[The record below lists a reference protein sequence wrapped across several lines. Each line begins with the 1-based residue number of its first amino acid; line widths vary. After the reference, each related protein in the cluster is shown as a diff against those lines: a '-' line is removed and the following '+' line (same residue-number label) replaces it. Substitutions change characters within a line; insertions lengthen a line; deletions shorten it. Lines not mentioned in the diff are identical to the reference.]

1 MLVFVAVVA
10 AVAGFLF
17 GFDEGVISGA
27 QIFLRQDFHYG
38 PAMEGVMTSAVPLG
52 ALVGA
57 MLAGRLTAGLGRR
70 KVLLAAA
77 VLFALGAL
85 LSALTPS
92 IEVLVLARLILG
104 LAIGV
109 AAIVAPL
116 YLSETAPTHRRGVMV
131 ATYQLMVTI
140 GILAAYLVDFALAHW
155 EAWRWMFAAGVV
167 PALVLMVGAWRL
179 PESPRWLAAQGRV
192 AEVKSVLALLR
203 KDASQS
209 DLATEAEQILETARD
224 SHGAGHSWR
233 HLFGATV
240 RPAVIVAMGLFAL
253 QQLSGI
259 NAVIYYAPQIFAGTG
274 FTGTGNQL
282 MATIGIGVVNVV
294 MTLVAMWLIDKT
306 GRRKLLLVGF
316 AGTAIGLAMLSYSAD
331 MAAAGASGGLP
342 ATLGFIG
349 VVLFIA
355 SFAIAL
361 GPIPFII
368 MSEIYP
374 MSVRGPGMAMA
385 SVANWGF
392 NYIVVLLFPM
402 ALAGVGLSATFGF
415 FAAICAL
422 GLIFTLALVP
432 ETKGISLEAIER
444 YLYGGGR
451 LSRLGKALDGS
462 PGAASGGGA
471 GGR

>member
-1 MLVFVAVVA
+1 MLVFVAIVA

-27 QIFLRQDFHYG
+27 QIFLHKEFHYG
-38 PAMEGVMTSAVPLG
+38 AAMEGVMTSSVPLG
-52 ALVGA
+52 ALIGA
-57 MLAGRLTAGLGRR
+57 LLAGRLTARFGRR
-70 KVLLAAA
+70 RILLAAA
-77 VLFALGAL
+77 LLFALGAI
-85 LSALTPS
+85 LSALTPN
-92 IEVLVLARLILG
+92 IEVLVLARLVLG

-116 YLSETAPTHRRGVMV
+116 YLSETAPTERRGVMV

-140 GILAAYLVDFALAHW
+140 GILAAYLVDFALSHW
-155 EAWRWMFAAGVV
+155 EAWRWMFAAGVI
-167 PALVLMVGAWRL
+167 PALVLMAGAWRL
-179 PESPRWLAAQGRV
+179 PESPRWLAMQGR
-192 AEVKSVLALLR
+192 EDEMRSVLATLR
-203 KDASQS
+203 KEASTS
-209 DLATEAEQILETARD
+209 DLAAESDQILATARET
-224 SHGAGHSWR
+224 HGSGHSWQ

-282 MATIGIGVVNVV
+282 MATIGIGLVNVV
-294 MTLVAMWLIDKT
+294 MTVVAMWLIDKA

-316 AGTAIGLAMLSYSAD
+316 AGTAIGLAMLSYSAA
-331 MAAAGASGGLP
+331 MAAAGAAGGLP

-392 NYIVVLLFPM
+392 NYIVVLLFPI
-402 ALAGVGLSATFGF
+402 ALAGVGLTVTFAF
-415 FAAICAL
+415 FAAVCVL
-422 GLIFTLALVP
+422 GLVFTLALVP

-444 YLYGGGR
+444 YLYGGGK
-451 LSRLGKALDGS
+451 LSRLG
-462 PGAASGGGA
+462 AAGTGTARGQEA
-471 GGR
+471 D